1 MLDLETLTAM
11 PAHTIIATDVRT
23 DPRLH
28 RGGEIRWVAIKGGV
42 VDWAIYYH
50 LKEKSVAFVCQEG
63 DKCFTKEVIRELV
76 PCTDEVFERYRK

>member
-1 MLDLETLTAM
+1 MLEIM
-11 PAHTIIATDVRT
+11 PAHTIFASNVIT

-28 RGGEIRWVAIKGGV
+28 KEGAIRWVAKKGGV

-50 LKEKSVAFVCQEG
+50 KAEYDMEYVAAHG

-76 PCTDEVFERYRK
+76 ECTDEVFKRYRY